1 MSPDLV
7 SHLSVIKDP
16 RADKNKLYP
25 LDEILLLC
33 ICAVV
38 SGADGWSTIADFGR
52 DKLDWLRRF
61 LPYEHGIPSED
72 CLGWVMARLPARA
85 FQEAFAAWT
94 QAVAR
99 IQEGEVIAID
109 GKRLR
114 RSHDRR
120 NGRDALHMVSAW
132 ANAQQMALGQVATT
146 EKSNEITAIPELLR
160 LLEIRG
166 AIVTIDAI
174 GCQTAIAKQIV
185 DQGADYLLAVKDN
198 QPTLHEAIRDYFRTA
213 LAGEFAGVPM
223 TYHEEVDAGHGRC
236 EVRRCWLVEDL
247 CTLPNPD
254 QWAGLRSIVWVQA
267 ERHVGDTVSCE
278 DRYYITTLAGSAQ
291 TVGRAVRSH
300 WGIENQL
307 HWVLDV
313 TFREDDS
320 RIRRDHAP
328 SNFNTLRQFAL
339 NLLKRHPDRRSIKR
353 KRLSAATND
362 DFRAN
367 LVFQQV

>member
-1 MSPDLV
+1 MSSDLI

-25 LDEILLLC
+25 LEEILLLC

-38 SGADGWSTIADFGR
+38 SGADGWASIADFGR
-52 DKLDWLRRF
+52 DKLDWLRQF

-72 CLGWVMARLPARA
+72 CLGWVMARLPAHT
-85 FQEAFAAWT
+85 FQETFVAWT
-94 QAVAR
+94 QAVAK
-99 IQEGEVIAID
+99 IQDGNVVAID

-120 NGRDALHMVSAW
+120 NGRAALHVVSAW
-132 ANAQQMALGQVATT
+132 ANEQQLALGQVATT

-166 AIVTIDAI
+166 AIVTLDAM
-174 GCQTAIAKQIV
+174 GCQTAIADQIV
-185 DQGADYLLAVKDN
+185 SQGADYILAVKDN
-198 QPTLHEAIRDYFRTA
+198 QPTLHEALRDYFATA
-213 LAGEFAGVPM
+213 HADGFAGIPM
-223 TYHEEVDAGHGRC
+223 TYDEETDTGHGRC
-236 EVRRCWLVEDL
+236 EIRRCWLVEDL
-247 CTLPNPD
+247 QTLPDPT
-254 QWAGLRSIVWVQA
+254 QWAGLQSIVWVQA
-267 ERHVGDTVSCE
+267 ERHIGDQVSRE
-278 DRYYITTLAGSAQ
+278 DRYYITTLSGSAQ
-291 TVGRAVRSH
+291 AVSRAVRSH
-300 WGIENQL
+300 WSIENQL

-320 RIRRDHAP
+320 RIRRNHAP
-328 SNFNTLRQFAL
+328 ANFNTLRQFAL

-362 DFRAN
+362 EFRAN
-367 LVFQQV
+367 IVFQQA

>member
-1 MSPDLV
+1 MRSDLV

-25 LDEILLLC
+25 LEEILLLC

-38 SGADGWSTIADFGR
+38 SGADGWAAIADFGR
-52 DKLDWLRRF
+52 SKLRWLRQF
-61 LPYEHGIPSED
+61 LPYDHGIPSED

-85 FQEAFAAWT
+85 FQEAFVAWT
-94 QAVAR
+94 QAVASL
-99 IQEGEVIAID
+99 QEGEVVAID

-114 RSHDRR
+114 RSYDRR
-120 NGRDALHMVSAW
+120 NGRAALHVVSAW
-132 ANAQQMALGQVATT
+132 ASAQQLALGQVATT

-166 AIVTIDAI
+166 AIVTLDAM
-174 GCQTAIAKQIV
+174 GCQTGIAQQIV
-185 DQGADYLLAVKDN
+185 AQGADYILAVKDN
-198 QPTLHEAIRDYFRTA
+198 QPTLHEALRDYFTTA
-213 LAGEFAGVPM
+213 HAGQFAGVPM

-236 EVRRCWLVEDL
+236 EIRRCWLVEDL
-247 CTLPNPD
+247 QTLPQPE
-254 QWAGLRSIVWVQA
+254 QWAGLRSIAWVQA
-267 ERHVGDTVSCE
+267 ERHVGDTVSRE
-278 DRYYITTLAGSAQ
+278 DRYYITSLTGSAQ
-291 TVGRAVRSH
+291 TLARAVRSH
-300 WGIENQL
+300 WSIENQL

-328 SNFNTLRQFAL
+328 ANFNTLRQFAL

-353 KRLSAATND
+353 KRLGAAIND

-367 LVFQQV
+367 IVFRQD